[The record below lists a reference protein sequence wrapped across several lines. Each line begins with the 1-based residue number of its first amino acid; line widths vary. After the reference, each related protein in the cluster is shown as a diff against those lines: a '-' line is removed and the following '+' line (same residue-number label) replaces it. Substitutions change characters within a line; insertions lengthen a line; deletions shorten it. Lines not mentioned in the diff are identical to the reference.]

1 MTTAANRF
9 ELMFHNMNFSCVLY
23 SSLLC
28 YMYKEY
34 NILGG
39 VFVVT
44 LICSVCGARYTGDSA
59 RYICP
64 RCGAS
69 IEPELDLISQ
79 REALISCIRDETP
92 SGVWQYRALYPGFS
106 DIEPVTMGEGNTPLQ
121 RAEALE
127 KAYGICRFYL
137 KNETI
142 NPTGTYK
149 DRFATLALSLFR
161 SEKATAV
168 ALGSAGNAGSAVAA
182 YAAKA
187 GIPCYVVLPE
197 GGVFTRAQQAM
208 SYGARFVRARGE
220 VNDCID
226 LIEMGVDRY
235 HWRNACT
242 TMLHN
247 PLSSEG
253 YKSIVYELYRQMG
266 GTLPDVILCPI
277 GGGILISKVYRACC
291 ELKTLGLVTRIPRLV
306 GVQAEGCPPVV
317 WAIMHGEDATPV
329 WKNPKTIA
337 GSINDPV
344 TFEGRTALHVIRASE
359 GTAVSVTDEEIL
371 AAMRLTAAK
380 EAVLAE
386 PASAA
391 AIAAVSKLLASG
403 WLSPDQ
409 CAVSIVTGS
418 ALRDLPL
425 FSDDRKDAAASVRP
439 GCLEDMD
446 AAIARFQP

>member
-1 MTTAANRF
+1 MI
-9 ELMFHNMNFSCVLY
+9 SY
-23 SSLLC
+23 S
-28 YMYKEY
+28 
-34 NILGG
+34 
-39 VFVVT
+39 
-44 LICSVCGARYTGDSA
+44 CSVCGAPYTGGQA
-59 RYICP
+59 RYICTE
-64 RCGAS
+64 CGAS
-69 IEPELDLISQ
+69 IAPVLDLSLQ
-79 REALISCIRDETP
+79 RETYINCIKDQTATA
-92 SGVWQYRALYPGFS
+92 GVWQFRALYPGFS
-106 DIEPVTMGEGNTPLQ
+106 DIEPVTMGEGGTPLQ
-121 RAEALE
+121 RARALE
-127 KAYGICRFYL
+127 KAYGLSRLYL

-161 SEKATAV
+161 AEKASAV

-208 SYGARFVRARGE
+208 SYGARFIRAHGE

-247 PLSSEG
+247 PLASEG
-253 YKSIVYELYRQMG
+253 YKSIVFELYRQMD

-291 ELKTLGLVTRIPRLV
+291 ELQALGLTNHIPRLV
-306 GVQAEGCPPVV
+306 GVQAAGCPPVV
-317 WAIMHGEDATPV
+317 WALEHGAEATPV

-344 TFEGRTALHVIRASE
+344 TFEGRTTLHVIRASH
-359 GTAVSVTDEEIL
+359 GTAVAVTDEEIL
-371 AAMRLTAAK
+371 AAMRLTAAG
-380 EAVLAE
+380 EAILAE

-391 AIAAVSKLLASG
+391 AIAAVKKLLSSD
-403 WLSPDQ
+403 WLSKDD
-409 CAVSIVTGS
+409 CVVSIVTGS

-425 FSDDRKDAAASVRP
+425 FSDGAGAADAPVRP
-439 GCLEDMD
+439 GCPEDMD
-446 AAIARFQP
+446 AAVKRFQA